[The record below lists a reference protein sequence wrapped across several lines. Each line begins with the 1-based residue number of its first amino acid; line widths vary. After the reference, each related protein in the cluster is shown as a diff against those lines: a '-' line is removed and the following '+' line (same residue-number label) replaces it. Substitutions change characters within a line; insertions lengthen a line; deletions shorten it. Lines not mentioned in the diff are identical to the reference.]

1 MLLQPY
7 DIYYTPGMFCNKKN
21 LPASTNLADTFFIL
35 FGHRFH
41 FLDHRR
47 GPFFIIY
54 FAFLVVLHRGVMMVG
69 WVGCPGVQLVS
80 D

>member
-1 MLLQPY
+1 MLLLPY
-7 DIYYTPGMFCNKKN
+7 DILHLVCFADKKKN

-47 GPFFIIY
+47 GPFFIVY
-54 FAFLVVLHRGVMMVG
+54 FAFLVVLHRGV
-69 WVGCPGVQLVS
+69 
-80 D
+80 